1 MAKGLKLIGERYSLI
16 VLIFFIPYVLFQP
29 PATVV
34 LRKVGPRRFLPAI
47 TILWG
52 GCMIVRTPLPV
63 AKPLLT
69 SQGFGFVKKWDQ
81 MLGLRIIL
89 GVLEAGFFPGCAY
102 LLSTWYTRFELQK
115 RNAGFY
121 LIGSM
126 ASAISGILA
135 YGIMQ
140 MNGFA
145 NLSGWRWIF
154 IVRTRIFISLLY
166 LNE

>member
-1 MAKGLKLIGERYSLI
+1 
-16 VLIFFIPYVLFQP
+16 
-29 PATVV
+29 
-34 LRKVGPRRFLPAI
+34 
-47 TILWG
+47 
-52 GCMIVRTPLPV
+52 
-63 AKPLLT
+63 
-69 SQGFGFVKKWDQ
+69 

-102 LLSTWYTRFELQK
+102 LLSCWYTRYELQK
-115 RNAGFY
+115 RNAVFY

-140 MNGFA
+140 MDGLG

-154 IVRTRIFISLLY
+154 VVRFPSSVSLHCT
-166 LNE
+166 NTPNRSKVSSP